1 VRRCLDGEA
10 LGRADVFPLGD
21 KGQLV
26 AAAEVGCGTERL
38 RRPRQVQQMQ
48 DRMGK
53 VQAELETETV
63 EATAGG
69 GAVRVVA
76 SGTQKLVAVTI
87 DPDAASD
94 TEMLQDLVVAAVN
107 EAMEKS
113 KQLAASKMQ
122 SVASGLGLP
131 PGLL

>member
-1 VRRCLDGEA
+1 MKDPMKML
-10 LGRADVFPLGD
+10 
-21 KGQLV
+21 
-26 AAAEVGCGTERL
+26 
-38 RRPRQVQQMQ
+38 RQVQQMQ
-48 DRMGK
+48 DKMSK

-63 EATAGG
+63 EASAGG

-76 SGTQKLVAVTI
+76 SGTQKLMSVTI
-87 DPDAASD
+87 DPDAAAD

-107 EAMEKS
+107 DAMEKS

>member
-1 VRRCLDGEA
+1 MKDPMKML
-10 LGRADVFPLGD
+10 
-21 KGQLV
+21 
-26 AAAEVGCGTERL
+26 
-38 RRPRQVQQMQ
+38 RQVQQMQ
-48 DRMGK
+48 DRMSK

-63 EATAGG
+63 EASAGG

-76 SGTQKLVAVTI
+76 SGTQKLMSVTI
-87 DPDAASD
+87 DPDAAAD

-107 EAMEKS
+107 DAMEKS

>member
-1 VRRCLDGEA
+1 MKD
-10 LGRADVFPLGD
+10 PL
-21 KGQLV
+21 KMLK
-26 AAAEVGCGTERL
+26 
-38 RRPRQVQQMQ
+38 QVQQMQ
-48 DRMGK
+48 DKMSK
-53 VQAELETETV
+53 VQAELESETV

-76 SGTQKLVAVTI
+76 TGNQKMLSVTI
-87 DPDAASD
+87 DPAAASD

-122 SVASGLGLP
+122 AVASGLGLP
-131 PGLL
+131 PGLM

>member
-1 VRRCLDGEA
+1 MKML
-10 LGRADVFPLGD
+10 
-21 KGQLV
+21 
-26 AAAEVGCGTERL
+26 
-38 RRPRQVQQMQ
+38 RQVQQMQ
-48 DRMGK
+48 DKMGK
-53 VQAELETETV
+53 VQAELETDTV
-63 EATAGG
+63 ESTAGG

-76 SGTQKLVAVTI
+76 TGTQKLVSVTI
-87 DPDAASD
+87 DPEAASD

-122 SVASGLGLP
+122 AVASGLGLP